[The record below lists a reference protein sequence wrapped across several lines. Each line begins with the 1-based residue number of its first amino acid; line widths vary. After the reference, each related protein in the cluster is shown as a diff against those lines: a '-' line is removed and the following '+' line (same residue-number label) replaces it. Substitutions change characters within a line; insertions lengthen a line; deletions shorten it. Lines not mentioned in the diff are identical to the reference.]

1 MNEENERDIRDIMI
15 SLTGHDSRIN
25 ELYHRVKAQEQQTKV
40 ISEIS
45 LNVRE
50 LAVTMKGMLG
60 EQKSQ
65 GERITKLEKAPLTRY
80 EKIIFSVFSALLG
93 FLSAYVLTIF

>member
-1 MNEENERDIRDIMI
+1 MI

-25 ELYHRVKAQEQQTKV
+25 ELYHRLKAQEQQTNA

-65 GERITKLEKAPLTRY
+65 SERITKLEKAPLTRY